1 MARRNS
7 VVKALDLGFYG
18 PEPTYDR
25 PITGKELS
33 DALGW
38 YNYNLDHKEAIGF
51 LVEYLTEKGDK
62 DTAAIVKA
70 GGKETFTFTLGK
82 LARLINNG
90 ATLPD
95 YAYGWLETGLRDGI
109 AKFNRSKLEVVYSAP
124 GKLNEVNA
132 TLLDAILRVIEDGR
146 TDADIISLLEEAKV
160 TNRTANQIIDYINDE
175 AKNTLRFFTEEEADK
190 VQAYLRIVAEVIGE
204 IRVYISGSE
213 EVPAQVPIKTLANGR
228 VAAEQFAPPTDQPVT
243 KTRKPRAKKPVSV
256 EKKVSKVQYLKEFP
270 ELGLKSISPKE
281 FVGRAALWYYD
292 VAYKK
297 LVVVRKADGLDVK
310 GTTVIF
316 DEKQSE
322 SKKIGRKTKE
332 ILDQV
337 LKGNKV
343 ALRKI
348 FTTINTGNVEVTGR
362 LSENTILLRVEK

>member
-18 PEPTYDR
+18 PEPIYDR
-25 PITGKELS
+25 VITGRELT
-33 DALGW
+33 DALTW
-38 YNYNLDHKEAIGF
+38 YNYNIDHKDAISF
-51 LVEYLTEKGDK
+51 LVEYLNEQGDK

-70 GGKETFTFTLGK
+70 GGKEVFAFTLGK

-95 YAYGWLETGLRDGI
+95 YAYDWIKTGLRDGI

-124 GKLNEVNA
+124 GKLNETNA
-132 TLLDAILRVIEDGR
+132 ALVDAILRVIEDR
-146 TDADIISLLEEAKV
+146 KTDADVISLLEEAKV
-160 TNRTANQIIDYINDE
+160 SVRTAQQIIDYVNAE
-175 AKNTLRFFTEEEADK
+175 AQKEASFFTLEEAEEK
-190 VQAYLRIVAEVIGE
+190 AKYLRLVAEVIGE
-204 IRVYISGSE
+204 INVYISGGE
-213 EVPAQVPIKTLANGR
+213 EVPKAQVPIKSGR
-228 VAAEQFAPPTDQPVT
+228 VSAEQFAPPTEVVVK
-243 KTRKPRAKKPVSV
+243 KTRKPRAKKIIPV
-256 EKKVSKVQYLKEFP
+256 EKKVAKVQYLKEFP

-281 FVGRAALWYYD
+281 IVGKTALWYYD

-316 DEKQSE
+316 DEKISE

-343 ALRKI
+343 GLKKI
-348 FTTINTGNVEVTGR
+348 FTTINTGFVEVTGR
-362 LSENTILLRVEK
+362 LSENTILLKTEK